1 MGINVDDSKDLL
13 GQVEDLR
20 SRLEEAEET
29 LAAIRRG
36 EVDALVVHEPGGERV
51 YTFQGADQ
59 AYRLLIEQMNEGAAT
74 LSGEG
79 RILYGNRRLGEMLKE
94 PLGRVI
100 GSPLVSFVD
109 EQDRETLGILLE
121 AGWRESIQGDLLLRA
136 GDGTSIPVQLSLTP
150 LRFEG
155 FSGISAIVTDLTI
168 RKQAE
173 VADTRLAAIVQASD
187 DAIISKSPDGTILTW
202 NPGAERMY
210 GYSEAEA
217 VGQSISI
224 LIPQDLP
231 SEFRDIMRRL
241 RRGERIER
249 YETRRQG
256 KNGQSLHVS
265 MSIAPL
271 KDPAG
276 RVVGAAAIAR
286 DITEREQMEMALRR
300 RGEELAAANSELA
313 AAARLKDEFLA
324 SMSHE
329 LRTPLNGI
337 LGMSEG
343 LQEQVYG
350 PLNPKQ
356 LRAVRDVEEC
366 GRHLLAL
373 INDILDV
380 AKIEAGKVELELAP
394 VTVEVVCQASLR
406 LVKESALKKKI
417 TVSLHLDKQ
426 VRILTADERRLKQV
440 LVNLLSNAVKFTD
453 EGGQVGLDVVGEGD
467 KRQVWFTVWDTGIG
481 MRPDELQRLFQPFVQ
496 LDSRLSRQYEGTG
509 LGLALVKRLTEL
521 HGGRVL
527 VESQPGKGSRFTVV
541 LPWTT
546 KLAVPVASNS
556 REGHQEQTSLLE
568 NAPEALEG
576 PLILAVDDNPRN
588 ARGMVDYLIFKGFR
602 VVSVA
607 SGAEAIEVAKK
618 LYPRLILMDLQMREM
633 DGLEAIRRIRLL
645 SGLREVPIVAITAL
659 AMAGDRERFLEAG
672 ATEYVSKPLS
682 LDKFRQTIE
691 SLLNR

>member
-1 MGINVDDSKDLL
+1 MGVNVDDPEDLR

-29 LAAIRRG
+29 LRAIRRG
-36 EVDALVVHEPGGERV
+36 EVDAVVVHTPSGDRV
-51 YTFQGADQ
+51 YTLQGADQ

-109 EQDRETLGILLE
+109 EQDRETLGSLLE
-121 AGWRESIQGDLLLRA
+121 AGRRESIQGDLLLRA

-155 FSGISAIVTDLTI
+155 FSGTSAIVTDLTI

-276 RVVGAAAIAR
+276 RVMGAAAIAR
-286 DITEREQMEMALRR
+286 DITERKQMETALRR
-300 RGEELAAANSELA
+300 RGEELAAANAELA
-313 AAARLKDEFLA
+313 GAARLKDEFLA

-329 LRTPLNGI
+329 LRTPLSGI
-337 LGMSEG
+337 LAMSEG

-356 LRAVRDVEEC
+356 LTAVRDVEEC
-366 GRHLLAL
+366 GRHLLVL

-380 AKIEAGKVELELAP
+380 AKIEAGKLELELAP
-394 VTVEVVCQASLR
+394 IAVEQVCQASLR

-417 TVSLHLDKQ
+417 NVSFDLDKLVQ
-426 VRILTADERRLKQV
+426 VLTADERRLKQV
-440 LVNLLSNAVKFTD
+440 LVNLLSNAVKFTA
-453 EGGQVGLDVVGEGD
+453 EGGRVGLDVVGEGD

-509 LGLALVKRLTEL
+509 LGLALAKRLTEL

-527 VESQPGKGSRFTVV
+527 VESQAGTGSRFTVV
-541 LPWTT
+541 LPWTA
-546 KLAVPVASNS
+546 KLPLPVASDSWN
-556 REGHQEQTSLLE
+556 GHQEQTGLLE
-568 NAPEALEG
+568 NAPAAFGG
-576 PLILAVDDNPRN
+576 PLILAVDDNPHN

-602 VVSVA
+602 VVCVA
-607 SGAEAIEVAKK
+607 SGAEVIEMAKK
-618 LYPRLILMDLQMREM
+618 LRPRLILMDIQMREI

-645 SGLREVPIVAITAL
+645 SGLREVPIVALTAL

-672 ATEYVSKPLS
+672 ATEYVSKPLA
-682 LDKFRQTIE
+682 LDQFRRTIE